1 MNKTPHSN
9 DDLNVVTSR
18 RCYFKMYMHNVK
30 STGHSRKR
38 PMWRRCCSMG
48 TRRGAWNA
56 PSRCLR
62 ARAGRT
68 RGEHTGVAAPS
79 GAVSGRRGAVGG
91 LLAASFGVAANA
103 ADDFS
108 ALDKL
113 LDKQFSVAQDET
125 RCKTLEE
132 GEQRGFCLARE
143 YDEIEC
149 NKAKAAGK
157 PCKAPTTKLGT
168 SGGSYSAGQ
177 K

>member
-1 MNKTPHSN
+1 MRAARGDFVAFL
-9 DDLNVVTSR
+9 DDDD
-18 RCYFKMYMHNVK
+18 
-30 STGHSRKR
+30 
-38 PMWRRCCSMG
+38 
-48 TRRGAWNA
+48 AWA
-56 PSRCLR
+56 PTKL
-62 ARAGRT
+62 
-68 RGEHTGVAAPS
+68 EEQ
-79 GAVSGRRGAVGG
+79 
-91 LLAASFGVAANA
+91 LAAKHAQEAIGAGAANA

>member
-1 MNKTPHSN
+1 MAPIGACRNRTLRGLS
-9 DDLNVVTSR
+9 LAA
-18 RCYFKMYMHNVK
+18 
-30 STGHSRKR
+30 GALLL
-38 PMWRRCCSMG
+38 CSG
-48 TRRGAWNA
+48 PGFVA
-56 PSRCLR
+56 P
-62 ARAGRT
+62 
-68 RGEHTGVAAPS
+68 PS

-91 LLAASFGVAANA
+91 LLAASFGLAANA

-149 NKAKAAGK
+149 KKAKAEGK

-168 SGGSYSAGQ
+168 SGGSYSAG
-177 K
+177 KK